1 VVSVILNTLLSEIDS
16 SFTWEDDTIFMG
28 H

>member
-1 VVSVILNTLLSEIDS
+1 MVGVILSTLLTEIDS